1 MAEVSLLVMLA
12 IVLVSAIVVFRVA
25 KSVIQGVLLASAV
38 LSILAAVAG
47 GFVVK
52 DAFELKDNFQ
62 KNDNTLLL
70 SDDNWAKLT
79 GGITI
84 KGQADGQGGQAAEK
98 ADGKVG
104 NAVALTAAE
113 LERLNPLFAKK
124 DYGAMLGKNYKL
136 IVMKESSVAGSL
148 LGSGGEEPGE
158 SNGVERAA
166 MLAALLSIR
175 ASQDPVFII
184 SEYKKGNAI
193 VYPETPVFKAIKVM
207 PLSLFKNAAAKVL
220 RKAAD
225 ASKDVATK
233 AVAAVSTAAAET

>member
-12 IVLVSAIVVFRVA
+12 IVVVSVIVIFKVA
-25 KSVIQGVLLASAV
+25 KGVIQGVLLASAV

-62 KNDNTLLL
+62 KGDNMLLL

-79 GGITI
+79 DGITI

-98 ADGKVG
+98 ADGKLG
-104 NAVALTAAE
+104 NAVPLTAAE
-113 LERLNPLFAKK
+113 LEKLNPLFAKK

-136 IVMKESSVAGSL
+136 IIMKESSVAGSL
-148 LGSGGEEPGE
+148 P
-158 SNGVERAA
+158 ER
-166 MLAALLSIR
+166 LDL
-175 ASQDPVFII
+175 VFII

-193 VYPETPVFKAIKVM
+193 VYPETAFFKAIKLI
-207 PLSLFKNAAAKVL
+207 PLSLFKKVAEKAL
-220 RKAAD
+220 QQAAD

-233 AVAAVSTAAAET
+233 AVAAVSTAAAGT